1 MTSLR
6 NKIIAG
12 VIGIALTGTVGA
24 TAIMHD
30 GANTAEETTTTTTTT
45 STTTATTTTTST
57 TTTTTTPTTT
67 KEVTTT
73 MTTEPTTTT
82 TTTTDSFIPVKTEPK
97 PEVVTKTF
105 DIDIKSDDMT
115 LFKVNVTNYGDIS
128 IYYRRG
134 GTGLDEKWG
143 TIPTALSI
151 VDGDGTKG
159 RVFAKGYPMI
169 GFEGINPLST
179 TFTLKIAFEDLEEQT
194 IEIVLPDKFKQE

>member
-30 GANTAEETTTTTTTT
+30 GGNTVEETTTTTA

-57 TTTTTTPTTT
+57 TATTTTE
-67 KEVTTT
+67 EVTTT

-115 LFKVNVTNYGDIS
+115 LFKVDVTNYGDIK
-128 IYYRRG
+128 IHYRRG
-134 GTGLDEKWG
+134 GEGENEKWG

-179 TFTLKIAFEDLEEQT
+179 TFTLKIAFEDLPEQT
-194 IEIVLPDKFKQE
+194 IKIELPDEYTQK